1 MRNEHRAAFGTLWLE
16 RKGLSHKPSD
26 RPSIRRFV
34 FGARPRRSPA
44 PDTNNLGEFTY
55 HQTGHHVLGSRL
67 RSLHPRPPLLVER
80 ET

>member
-16 RKGLSHKPSD
+16 RKRLEEAIRPAEHTALCIW
-26 RPSIRRFV
+26 RPS
-34 FGARPRRSPA
+34 A
-44 PDTNNLGEFTY
+44 PDTNDLEEFTY